1 MRLPLCLSTL
11 AVLGCSDPEVHLD
24 LLLTGEY
31 ILVAVDG
38 QFLPAGITSEGTTL
52 TIASEQLTAVRTSV
66 TFANR
71 ASLSGPSG
79 PVDVSLSCNLDVVG
93 LEATRFQL
101 VPAADNGCPFSADV
115 VWNEDRLTYTRDGRV
130 HQLLKLPCEPPIVRG
145 SPPPVALLT
154 HPCAEEPPPG

>member
-1 MRLPLCLSTL
+1 MRLPICASAL
-11 AVLGCSDPEVHLD
+11 AFLGCTSPEVHLD

-38 QFLPAGITSEGTTL
+38 QFLPAVITSQGTSL

-66 TFANR
+66 TLTNQA
-71 ASLSGPSG
+71 ALSGPNG
-79 PVDVSLSCNLDVVG
+79 TTDVSITCKLDVVG
-93 LEATRFQL
+93 LEPTRFQL
-101 VPAADNGCPFSADV
+101 VPAADNGCPFSTDV
-115 VWNEDRLTYTRDGRV
+115 VWANDRLTYTRDGRV

-145 SPPPVALLT
+145 SPPAVALLT